1 MVRQEQCDLRGLLRR
16 VIEAFLPVERTEE
29 ALQLVLGAV
38 KLQTKDKLD

>member
-1 MVRQEQCDLRGLLRR
+1 MPRTHLSPHGKRYALH
-16 VIEAFLPVERTEE
+16 VERTEE